1 MHLENKNET
10 FESPVLERRNEQT
23 SGREVAEDANKFLE
37 GIKTDSIS
45 ALAEFSEQIKKDT
58 GIVNPNT
65 ENGRDTLAKLDT
77 LKEEQKQIEKEFVD
91 DIVLWHGSGFST
103 ITLENLSIDRIS
115 DEMKEFL
122 EDNGKASAD
131 IRSFGFYTADSLE
144 KIRYLEISEF
154 HKKKEEEKLKKEL
167 EDKKVYDIE
176 NQANALSYYMFTK
189 KVSYKEAIS
198 IYEQEIEEPVNQFFK
213 EKEYSLEELPTIAL
227 ENHFNDFD
235 SLLKKRLEKY
245 KPTAYKL
252 DIDKNAK
259 MGNPKD
265 IPGFKS
271 DIIKISEE
279 DYKRAR
285 ELGYDVLVGSGEYV
299 ILNKDVVKKI
309 DKSIRTEI
317 REVDKNTGEEVIKKI
332 FPEFDN
338 EQ

>member
-1 MHLENKNET
+1 
-10 FESPVLERRNEQT
+10 
-23 SGREVAEDANKFLE
+23 
-37 GIKTDSIS
+37 
-45 ALAEFSEQIKKDT
+45 
-58 GIVNPNT
+58 
-65 ENGRDTLAKLDT
+65 
-77 LKEEQKQIEKEFVD
+77 
-91 DIVLWHGSGFST
+91 
-103 ITLENLSIDRIS
+103 
-115 DEMKEFL
+115 
-122 EDNGKASAD
+122 
-131 IRSFGFYTADSLE
+131 
-144 KIRYLEISEF
+144 
-154 HKKKEEEKLKKEL
+154 
-167 EDKKVYDIE
+167 
-176 NQANALSYYMFTK
+176 MFTK

-338 EQ
+338 EQWTLFTKKLVGANLVYFSV